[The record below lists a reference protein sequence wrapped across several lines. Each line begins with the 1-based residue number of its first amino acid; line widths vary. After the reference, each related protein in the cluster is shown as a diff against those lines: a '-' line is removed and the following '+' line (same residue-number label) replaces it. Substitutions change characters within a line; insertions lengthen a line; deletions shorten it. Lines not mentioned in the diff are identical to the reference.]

1 MQFVIRHRKLACAYD
16 MASIVC
22 FLNLSRTHMSKNLS
36 FAPIAMLVAAT
47 FHMLPAATVSA
58 QPLTY
63 PITKKIDHVDS
74 YHGEK
79 IADPYRWLEDDNS
92 AETKAWVAAQ
102 NAVSSK
108 YLQALPNRDKIQ
120 ARYTALY
127 NFEKFGL
134 PVKEGGRYFWTRND
148 GLQQQSVL
156 YVSDSL
162 QGTPRVLIDPNSMSK
177 DGTFALTST
186 SVSRDGKYILY
197 GSSTAG
203 SDWTDYRVRD
213 IDTGADLP
221 DFIQWVKFSRAEWS
235 PDSKGFFYGAYAA
248 PKAGEKLT
256 GTNFFQKAY
265 YHRLGAK
272 RSQPIVVYERPDQKD
287 WSFSALVSED
297 KALLLIHVSR
307 AAEDKNGLLWA
318 PMDKDG
324 GFTGAKFNE
333 LTLDFEAEYSVI
345 GSRDKTL
352 WIKTN
357 FGAPRGRVMQID
369 LNKPAKSDWKI
380 IVPESARTLEDASI
394 VGNTLIVQYLKDARS
409 EVQRFS
415 LDGKFLG
422 EVALPGVGT
431 VTGFA
436 GKAADPETFFT
447 FTSLTEPSALYHYD
461 VVKNAVNVWRKPKT
475 AFDSSQ
481 FESKQVFV
489 ASKDGTKI
497 PVFIG
502 HKKGIKLDGNNASY
516 LTAYGGFN
524 ISRTPA
530 YSVTAGAWMEMG
542 GVFVLASIRGGGEYG
557 KAWHEAAKGD
567 KRQNAYDD
575 FIAVAQWLTANGYSR
590 PEKIGAIGGSNG
602 GLLVGAVVNQRPEIF
617 GAAIP
622 EVGVMDMLRFHKFTI
637 GWAWVPEFGSSDQAA
652 DFAHLKRISPL
663 HNIKNGAKYPPMMV
677 MTSDH
682 DDRVVPAHSFKY
694 AAALQAADTG
704 SAAKII
710 RIETSA
716 GHGAGSPTSK
726 IIDGRTDVLAFF
738 ANALGLGK

>member
-1 MQFVIRHRKLACAYD
+1 
-16 MASIVC
+16 
-22 FLNLSRTHMSKNLS
+22 MS
-36 FAPIAMLVAAT
+36 VAAT
-47 FHMLPAATVSA
+47 FFMLSAATVSA
-58 QPLTY
+58 QTLTY
-63 PITKKIDHVDS
+63 PATKKVDHVDT

-92 AETKAWVAAQ
+92 AETKAWVKAQ

-108 YLQALPNRDKIQ
+108 YLQSLPNREKIK

-148 GLQQQSVL
+148 GLQQQDIL
-156 YVSDSL
+156 YVADSL
-162 QGTPRVLIDPNSMSK
+162 QGTPRVLIDPNTMSK
-177 DGTFALTST
+177 DGTFALSST
-186 SVSRDGKYILY
+186 SVSRDGKLLLY
-197 GSSTAG
+197 GASSAG
-203 SDWTDYRVRD
+203 SDWTEFRVRD
-213 IDTGADLP
+213 IATGNDLS
-221 DFIQWVKFSRAEWS
+221 DHIQWVKFSGAEWS
-235 PDSKGFFYGAYAA
+235 PDGKGFFYSAYAA

-256 GTNFFQKAY
+256 GTNFFQKAF
-265 YHRLGAK
+265 YHRLGTKQAK
-272 RSQPIVVYERPDQKD
+272 DVVVYERADQKE
-287 WSFSALVSED
+287 WGFATAASED
-297 KALLLIHVSR
+297 KALLTISVWR
-307 AAEDKNGLLWA
+307 GADAKNGLLWA
-318 PMDKDG
+318 PLDKDG

-333 LTLDFEAEYSVI
+333 LTLDFDAEYNVI

-369 LNKPAKSDWKI
+369 LNKPAKSEWKV
-380 IVPESARTLEDASI
+380 IVPESEQTLEGVSI
-394 VGNTLIVQYLKDARS
+394 VGNTIIAQYLKDARS
-409 EVQRFS
+409 VVQRFS
-415 LDGKFLG
+415 LDGKALG
-422 EVALPGVGT
+422 ELTLPGVGT
-431 VTGFA
+431 ASGFG
-436 GKAADPETFFT
+436 GKFADPETFFA
-447 FTSLTEPSALYHYD
+447 FTSLTEPSAVYRYD
-461 VVKNAVNVWRKPKT
+461 VTKNEVNVWRKPKT
-475 AFDSSQ
+475 AFDASQ

-497 PVFIG
+497 PVFIA

-516 LTAYGGFN
+516 LTAYGGFG
-524 ISRTPA
+524 ISTTPS
-530 YSVTAGAWMEMG
+530 YRVTAGAWMEMG

-557 KAWHEAAKGD
+557 KAWHDAAKGE
-567 KRQNAYDD
+567 KRQNAFDD
-575 FIAVAQWLTANGYSR
+575 FIAVTQWLSTNGYSK
-590 PEKIGAIGGSNG
+590 PEKIGVIGGSNG
-602 GLLVGAVVNQRPEIF
+602 GLLIGAVVNQRPEIF

-637 GWAWVPEFGSSDQAA
+637 GWGWIPEYGTSEKAE
-652 DFAHLKRISPL
+652 DFAHLKKTSPL
-663 HNIKNGAKYPPMMV
+663 HNIKSGAKYPPIMV

-694 AAALQAADTG
+694 AAALQATDTG
-704 SAAKII
+704 TAAKII